1 MAEIIVPIFAA
12 NPRNHSYTKLPAKDT
27 EQVDK
32 DTIVALQYISQQR
45 L

>member
-12 NPRNHSYTKLPAKDT
+12 NPRYHSYTKLPAKDT
-27 EQVDK
+27 GQRDK
-32 DTIVALQYISQQR
+32 NTIIALQYISQQR